1 MGLAVPQT
9 EMGAIP
15 SNEPDPEIP
24 FAIIDESPLKP
35 KNEAPVFQHRQW
47 WTILMIVAAL
57 TLESPIS
64 VAASGSEDARD
75 VVKRGTM
82 EVGAATGF
90 WQATTLLGNGRSE
103 NRSAAF
109 VLPRLG
115 FVVTDPIGTK
125 WWRGN
130 VEVLLEPLFARFT
143 QPFAAEA
150 AGGSLVVKYNFL
162 SFGRWMPFWDAG
174 AGMVWT
180 NLAPRIQEQ
189 STQFEFVLETGP
201 GVHYFMTDTVTL
213 TMGVRLHHI
222 SNGGLGDR
230 NTGINAVLPY
240 VGISVFLP
248 R

>member
-1 MGLAVPQT
+1 MPVIYEGQFSTKHEAAVCR
-9 EMGAIP
+9 
-15 SNEPDPEIP
+15 
-24 FAIIDESPLKP
+24 
-35 KNEAPVFQHRQW
+35 HRQW
-47 WTILMIVAAL
+47 WTVLIVLAAL
-57 TLESPIS
+57 MLERPVS
-64 VAASGSEDARD
+64 VAASGSEDASD

-82 EVGAATGF
+82 EVGMATGF

-115 FVVTDPIGTK
+115 FVVTDPLGAG

-130 VEVLLEPLFARFT
+130 VEVFVEPLFARFT

-174 AGMVWT
+174 AGMIWT
-180 NLAPRIQEQ
+180 NLAPRISEQ
-189 STQFEFVLETGP
+189 STPFEFVLETGP
-201 GVHYFMTDTVTL
+201 GVHYFMTDTVTF